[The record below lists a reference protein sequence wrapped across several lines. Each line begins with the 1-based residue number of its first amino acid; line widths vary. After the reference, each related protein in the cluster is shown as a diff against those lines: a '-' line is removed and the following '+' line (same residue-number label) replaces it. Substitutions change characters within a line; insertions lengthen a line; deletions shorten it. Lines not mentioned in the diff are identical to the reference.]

1 MQHILVVD
9 DDADITQLLAQYLS
23 RFGFTAHTARDAD
36 SMRMVLA
43 AQPVDLVVLDVMLPG
58 TDGLALARELRSRS
72 RIPIIMLTARGDP
85 YDRVIGLEMGADDYM
100 SKPFEPRELVA
111 RIQTV
116 LRRITSG
123 QAPPPEESEVVHFDG
138 WQLHRMARHLITP
151 EGVVTPLS
159 NAEFRLLCT
168 FLSMPRRI
176 CSRDQL
182 MEDAR
187 GRSMEVFERSI
198 DLLVSRLRQKLG
210 DDPREPRFIK
220 TVRGAGYL
228 FNVRNVQ
235 GGLGGCALLC
245 GPDRAPGAGRAGHG
259 PGAGTPA
266 LAGGRQHRVPRSQ
279 PGFQSTAD
287 HVAAAP
293 AGARPGGGLGVA
305 RSAHPA
311 HPVAPARRAPARRR
325 RPQPVPARHCRDGR
339 LDHHHAGPPARRGRA
354 RAAGVD
360 GYQGPGR
367 QPGR

>member
-23 RFGFTAHTARDAD
+23 RFGFTAHTARDGD
-36 SMRMVLA
+36 TMRMVLA

-138 WQLHRMARHLITP
+138 WQLHRMARHLVTP

-235 GGLGGCALLC
+235 GRMGW
-245 GPDRAPGAGRAGHG
+245 
-259 PGAGTPA
+259 
-266 LAGGRQHRVPRSQ
+266 Q
-279 PGFQSTAD
+279 P
-287 HVAAAP
+287 
-293 AGARPGGGLGVA
+293 
-305 RSAHPA
+305 
-311 HPVAPARRAPARRR
+311 
-325 RPQPVPARHCRDGR
+325 
-339 LDHHHAGPPARRGRA
+339 
-354 RAAGVD
+354 
-360 GYQGPGR
+360 
-367 QPGR
+367 

>member
-36 SMRMVLA
+36 TMRMVLA

-58 TDGLALARELRSRS
+58 TDGLALARELRARS

-235 GGLGGCALLC
+235 GRMGW
-245 GPDRAPGAGRAGHG
+245 
-259 PGAGTPA
+259 
-266 LAGGRQHRVPRSQ
+266 
-279 PGFQSTAD
+279 QS
-287 HVAAAP
+287 
-293 AGARPGGGLGVA
+293 
-305 RSAHPA
+305 
-311 HPVAPARRAPARRR
+311 
-325 RPQPVPARHCRDGR
+325 
-339 LDHHHAGPPARRGRA
+339 
-354 RAAGVD
+354 
-360 GYQGPGR
+360 
-367 QPGR
+367 

>member
-9 DDADITQLLAQYLS
+9 DDADITTLLAQYLG
-23 RFGFTAHTARDAD
+23 RFGFTVHTASDGE
-36 SMRMVLA
+36 SMRARLNSH
-43 AQPVDLVVLDVMLPG
+43 PIDLVVLDLMLPG
-58 TDGLALARELRSRS
+58 ADGLALTRELRARSSRL
-72 RIPIIMLTARGDP
+72 PIIMLTARSNA
-85 YDRVIGLEMGADDYM
+85 YDRVLGLEMGADDYM

-235 GGLGGCALLC
+235 GRMGW
-245 GPDRAPGAGRAGHG
+245 
-259 PGAGTPA
+259 
-266 LAGGRQHRVPRSQ
+266 Q
-279 PGFQSTAD
+279 P
-287 HVAAAP
+287 
-293 AGARPGGGLGVA
+293 
-305 RSAHPA
+305 
-311 HPVAPARRAPARRR
+311 
-325 RPQPVPARHCRDGR
+325 
-339 LDHHHAGPPARRGRA
+339 
-354 RAAGVD
+354 
-360 GYQGPGR
+360 
-367 QPGR
+367 

>member
-36 SMRMVLA
+36 TMRRVLA

-228 FNVRNVQ
+228 FNVRHVQ
-235 GGLGGCALLC
+235 GRMGW
-245 GPDRAPGAGRAGHG
+245 
-259 PGAGTPA
+259 
-266 LAGGRQHRVPRSQ
+266 Q
-279 PGFQSTAD
+279 P
-287 HVAAAP
+287 
-293 AGARPGGGLGVA
+293 
-305 RSAHPA
+305 
-311 HPVAPARRAPARRR
+311 
-325 RPQPVPARHCRDGR
+325 
-339 LDHHHAGPPARRGRA
+339 
-354 RAAGVD
+354 
-360 GYQGPGR
+360 
-367 QPGR
+367 

>member
-36 SMRMVLA
+36 TMRMVLA

-58 TDGLALARELRSRS
+58 TDGLALARELRGRS

-235 GGLGGCALLC
+235 GRMGW
-245 GPDRAPGAGRAGHG
+245 
-259 PGAGTPA
+259 
-266 LAGGRQHRVPRSQ
+266 Q
-279 PGFQSTAD
+279 P
-287 HVAAAP
+287 
-293 AGARPGGGLGVA
+293 
-305 RSAHPA
+305 
-311 HPVAPARRAPARRR
+311 
-325 RPQPVPARHCRDGR
+325 
-339 LDHHHAGPPARRGRA
+339 
-354 RAAGVD
+354 
-360 GYQGPGR
+360 
-367 QPGR
+367 

>member
-58 TDGLALARELRSRS
+58 TDGLALARELRARS
-72 RIPIIMLTARGDP
+72 RIPIIMITARGDP

-235 GGLGGCALLC
+235 GRMGW
-245 GPDRAPGAGRAGHG
+245 
-259 PGAGTPA
+259 
-266 LAGGRQHRVPRSQ
+266 Q
-279 PGFQSTAD
+279 P
-287 HVAAAP
+287 
-293 AGARPGGGLGVA
+293 
-305 RSAHPA
+305 
-311 HPVAPARRAPARRR
+311 
-325 RPQPVPARHCRDGR
+325 
-339 LDHHHAGPPARRGRA
+339 
-354 RAAGVD
+354 
-360 GYQGPGR
+360 
-367 QPGR
+367 

>member
-23 RFGFTAHTARDAD
+23 RFGFTAHTAGDAD
-36 SMRMVLA
+36 AMRTVLA

-228 FNVRNVQ
+228 FNVRHVQ
-235 GGLGGCALLC
+235 GRMGW
-245 GPDRAPGAGRAGHG
+245 
-259 PGAGTPA
+259 
-266 LAGGRQHRVPRSQ
+266 QH
-279 PGFQSTAD
+279 
-287 HVAAAP
+287 
-293 AGARPGGGLGVA
+293 
-305 RSAHPA
+305 
-311 HPVAPARRAPARRR
+311 
-325 RPQPVPARHCRDGR
+325 
-339 LDHHHAGPPARRGRA
+339 
-354 RAAGVD
+354 
-360 GYQGPGR
+360 
-367 QPGR
+367 

>member
-151 EGVVTPLS
+151 DGVVTPLS

-235 GGLGGCALLC
+235 GRMGW
-245 GPDRAPGAGRAGHG
+245 
-259 PGAGTPA
+259 
-266 LAGGRQHRVPRSQ
+266 Q
-279 PGFQSTAD
+279 P
-287 HVAAAP
+287 
-293 AGARPGGGLGVA
+293 
-305 RSAHPA
+305 
-311 HPVAPARRAPARRR
+311 
-325 RPQPVPARHCRDGR
+325 
-339 LDHHHAGPPARRGRA
+339 
-354 RAAGVD
+354 
-360 GYQGPGR
+360 
-367 QPGR
+367 

>member
-36 SMRMVLA
+36 TMRMVLA

-58 TDGLALARELRSRS
+58 TDGLVLARELRSRS

-138 WQLHRMARHLITP
+138 WQLHRMARHLVTP

-228 FNVRNVQ
+228 FNARQVQ
-235 GGLGGCALLC
+235 GRMGW
-245 GPDRAPGAGRAGHG
+245 
-259 PGAGTPA
+259 
-266 LAGGRQHRVPRSQ
+266 Q
-279 PGFQSTAD
+279 P
-287 HVAAAP
+287 
-293 AGARPGGGLGVA
+293 
-305 RSAHPA
+305 
-311 HPVAPARRAPARRR
+311 
-325 RPQPVPARHCRDGR
+325 
-339 LDHHHAGPPARRGRA
+339 
-354 RAAGVD
+354 
-360 GYQGPGR
+360 
-367 QPGR
+367 